1 MSKEIEDYNKELKS
15 LKINKFDFYKHTI
28 DKDEL
33 LRAYLRLLILLQRL
47 PAEHSVRHLKYLQL
61 YLMRLILIF

>member
-33 LRAYLRLLILLQRL
+33 LRAYLLLGQEGIMDEF
-47 PAEHSVRHLKYLQL
+47 ASDDD
-61 YLMRLILIF
+61 F

>member
-33 LRAYLRLLILLQRL
+33 LRAYLQLGQEEIIDEFASDDDLKEILRYEKWLLG
-47 PAEHSVRHLKYLQL
+47 EN
-61 YLMRLILIF
+61 

>member
-28 DKDEL
+28 DKDEF
-33 LRAYLRLLILLQRL
+33 LRAYLQLGQEGIIDEFASDDDLKEILR
-47 PAEHSVRHLKYLQL
+47 Y
-61 YLMRLILIF
+61 

>member
-33 LRAYLRLLILLQRL
+33 LRAYLQLGQEGIIDEFASDDDLKEILRY
-47 PAEHSVRHLKYLQL
+47 AYYNIKHD
-61 YLMRLILIF
+61 